1 MMIRAYDLIKDVLV
15 FDKYKSQFIGRIVGG
30 DLSVLTQ
37 LGIVYTPYYNNH
49 RLLVKKNQCVCNIY
63 SREAGERDVVIH
75 RPGQRRRVHILLR
88 KWWQKTYKI
97 TEVFDEF
104 RRDPDEFLG

>member
-1 MMIRAYDLIKDVLV
+1 MMIRAYDLIKEVLE
-15 FDKYKSQFIGRIVGG
+15 FDKYKSQFVGRIVGG

-37 LGIVYTPYYNNH
+37 LGIVYTPYYNH
-49 RLLVKKNQCVCNIY
+49 HLLVKKNQCVCNIF
-63 SREAGERDVVIH
+63 SSEAGVRDVVIH

-88 KWWQKTYKI
+88 KWWREAYRI